1 VDLPPPYGLVG
12 FDPFKGIPAKE
23 KLVEYGMVE
32 EARSCGDN
40 AFRSV
45 TIKGSLLTHRKAG
58 SIGSAF
64 FNEHFKR

>member
-32 EARSCGDN
+32 EARSCVDDGP
-40 AFRSV
+40 RSV
-45 TIKGSLLTHRKAG
+45 KIKGSLLTHRKAG

-64 FNEHFKR
+64 LCVHFK